1 MSQRSDLC
9 TGAVAGADAHNSG
22 MTPDVADFVLAVED
36 VSLIRQ
42 RRPLLQDVS
51 FYVRPGEHWA
61 LLGPNGAGK
70 STLLSLCGARE
81 HPTAGTVHVL
91 GHRLGR
97 VDTHWLRSTIGHVD
111 PRSRI
116 EPWLTV
122 REALYTGLFGAAG
135 LRRHW
140 EPDTTERELAER
152 LLAALGIED
161 KAERK
166 WEVLSQ
172 GERGRVLIARALM
185 TRPKLLLLDEPT
197 TGLDLAAREIL
208 LRVIGELR
216 DLRPELATVMVTH
229 HLEELPATTTH
240 AMVLADGQEL
250 ACGTAEEAITS
261 GVISEAFDYPVQVAR
276 HRGRWSAIGV

>member
-1 MSQRSDLC
+1 MAQDVD
-9 TGAVAGADAHNSG
+9 GSG
-22 MTPDVADFVLAVED
+22 MTSDAADFVLAVD
-36 VSLIRQ
+36 SVTLVRQ

-51 FYVRPGEHWA
+51 FHVRPGEHWA

-81 HPTAGTVHVL
+81 HPTSGQVHVL
-91 GHRLGR
+91 GHLLGR
-97 VDTHWLRSTIGHVD
+97 VDMHWLRSTIGHVD

-122 REALYTGLFGAAG
+122 REALFTGLFGSAG

-140 EPDTTERELAER
+140 EPDTADRERSDR
-152 LLAALGIED
+152 LLAALGIESKVD
-161 KAERK
+161 RK

-185 TRPKLLLLDEPT
+185 AQPKLLLLDEPT

-208 LRVIGELR
+208 LKVIGELR
-216 DLRPELATVMVTH
+216 ELRPDLATVMVTH
-229 HLEELPATTTH
+229 HLEELPASTTH
-240 AMVLADGQEL
+240 AMVLAGGQEL

-261 GVISEAFDYPVQVAR
+261 GVISEAFDYPVRVER
-276 HRGRWSAIGV
+276 RNGRWSAIGS

>member
-1 MSQRSDLC
+1 MPEHAEGL
-9 TGAVAGADAHNSG
+9 SG
-22 MTPDVADFVLAVED
+22 MTADAAEFVLAVD
-36 VSLIRQ
+36 SVTLVRQ

-51 FYVRPGEHWA
+51 FHVRPGEHWA

-81 HPTAGTVHVL
+81 HPTAGEVHVL

-97 VDTHWLRSTIGHVD
+97 VDMQWLRTIIGHVD

-116 EPWLTV
+116 EPWLSV
-122 REALYTGLFGAAG
+122 RESLFTGLLGATG

-140 EPDTTERELAER
+140 EPSEAERERAEE
-152 LLAALGIED
+152 LLEALGIAS
-161 KAERK
+161 KADRK

-185 TRPKLLLLDEPT
+185 TQPRLLLLDEPT
-197 TGLDLAAREIL
+197 TGLDLAARETL
-208 LRVIGELR
+208 LKVVARLGEV
-216 DLRPELATVMVTH
+216 RPELATVMVTH
-229 HLEELPATTTH
+229 HLEELPASTSH

-250 ACGTAEEAITS
+250 ACGTADEAITS
-261 GVISEAFDYPVQVAR
+261 AVISEAFDYPVRVER
-276 HRGRWSAIGV
+276 NRGRWTAVGE

>member
-1 MSQRSDLC
+1 MAQ
-9 TGAVAGADAHNSG
+9 GAGSAADADTSG
-22 MTPDVADFVLAVED
+22 MTPDAADFVLAVNG

-51 FYVRPGEHWA
+51 FHVRPGERWA

-81 HPTAGTVHVL
+81 HPTRGEVHVL

-97 VDTHWLRSTIGHVD
+97 VDTHWLRTTIGHVD

-140 EPDTTERELAER
+140 APDTAERELAER
-152 LLAALGIED
+152 LLAALGIEE
-161 KAERK
+161 KADRK

-185 TRPKLLLLDEPT
+185 PQPSLLLLDEPT

-208 LRVIGELR
+208 LKVIGQLR
-216 DLRPELATVMVTH
+216 EMRPELATVMVTH
-229 HLEELPATTTH
+229 HLEELPASTTH

-261 GVISEAFDYPVQVAR
+261 GVISDAFDYPVRVER
-276 HRGRWSAIGV
+276 RNGRWSAIGS